1 MTVGFP
7 QPLGRS
13 FHVRSPQRAR
23 SPLRSGAQRVR
34 SPLRPVNNAADA
46 TSPPPKPRTPPRPS
60 TPPPALFKSSPPKVS
75 TPKVSTP
82 LAVRTTPLAV
92 RTTPLAVRMPAV
104 APIPPR
110 TPSTPIDALRG
121 IDVDDDACA
130 ADLLCEAVASHR
142 KSVALSARRAAAP
155 ASPDE
160 AWPAAEEPPSPP
172 PPPLPESDEEEP
184 AAPVSV
190 AVEALSAVAAESR
203 GRLATAL
210 LALLNSASET
220 ELRDVLA
227 GIGAVRARLI
237 VETRSERLF
246 ESLDDAFGRIGLS
259 AKQASNLTLA
269 NLRQILASRPTTSP
283 RKRDGARARRSY
295 RKSGRVLAR
304 KEGDDPKR
312 EYPATIVKVH
322 DCGTVYDIKYDDGT
336 TWKNAPAE
344 VVRLR

>member
-34 SPLRPVNNAADA
+34 SPLRPVNAAVDA
-46 TSPPPKPRTPPRPS
+46 TSPPPKPRTPPRPA
-60 TPPPALFKSSPPKVS
+60 TPPPALFKASPPKVS
-75 TPKVSTP
+75 TPKIS
-82 LAVRTTPLAV
+82 TPLAV
-92 RTTPLAVRMPAV
+92 RTTPLAVRMPAC

-304 KEGDDPKR
+304 KEGEDPKR

>member
-34 SPLRPVNNAADA
+34 SPLRPVNAAADA
-46 TSPPPKPRTPPRPS
+46 TSPPPKPRTPPRPA
-60 TPPPALFKSSPPKVS
+60 TPPPALFKASPPKVS

-82 LAVRTTPLAV
+82 LAVR
-92 RTTPLAVRMPAV
+92 MPSV

-190 AVEALSAVAAESR
+190 AVEALSSVAAESR

-237 VETRSERLF
+237 VETRAERLF

>member
-13 FHVRSPQRAR
+13 FHVRSPQRA

-82 LAVRTTPLAV
+82 LAVR
-92 RTTPLAVRMPAV
+92 MPAC

>member
-1 MTVGFP
+1 MTGFP

-13 FHVRSPQRAR
+13 FHVRSPQRAQ

-34 SPLRPVNNAADA
+34 SPLRPVNNDA

-75 TPKVSTP
+75 TPKVS
-82 LAVRTTPLAV
+82 
-92 RTTPLAVRMPAV
+92 TPLAVRMPAV

-269 NLRQILASRPTTSP
+269 NLRQILASRPATSP

>member
-34 SPLRPVNNAADA
+34 SPLRPVNAAADA
-46 TSPPPKPRTPPRPS
+46 TSPPPKPRTPPRPA

-82 LAVRTTPLAV
+82 LAVR
-92 RTTPLAVRMPAV
+92 MPSV

-304 KEGDDPKR
+304 KAGDDPKR

-344 VVRLR
+344 VVWLR

>member
-34 SPLRPVNNAADA
+34 SPLRPVNNDA
-46 TSPPPKPRTPPRPS
+46 TSPPPKPRTPPRPA
-60 TPPPALFKSSPPKVS
+60 TPPPALFKASPPKVS

-82 LAVRTTPLAV
+82 LAVR
-92 RTTPLAVRMPAV
+92 MPAC

-304 KEGDDPKR
+304 KAGDDPKR

>member
-34 SPLRPVNNAADA
+34 SPLRPVNAAADA
-46 TSPPPKPRTPPRPS
+46 TSPPPKPRTPPRPAP
-60 TPPPALFKSSPPKVS
+60 PPPALFKSSPPKVS

-82 LAVRTTPLAV
+82 LAVR
-92 RTTPLAVRMPAV
+92 MPSV

-304 KEGDDPKR
+304 KAGDDLKR

>member
-34 SPLRPVNNAADA
+34 SPLRPVNAAVDA

-82 LAVRTTPLAV
+82 LAVR
-92 RTTPLAVRMPAV
+92 MPSV

-322 DCGTVYDIKYDDGT
+322 DCGTVYDIKYDDGA

>member
-34 SPLRPVNNAADA
+34 SPLRPVNNDA
-46 TSPPPKPRTPPRPS
+46 TSPPPKPRTPPRPA
-60 TPPPALFKSSPPKVS
+60 TPPPALFKASPPKVS

-82 LAVRTTPLAV
+82 LAVR
-92 RTTPLAVRMPAV
+92 MPSV

-304 KEGDDPKR
+304 KAGDDPKR

>member
-34 SPLRPVNNAADA
+34 SPLRPVNAAVDA

-60 TPPPALFKSSPPKVS
+60 TPPPALFKASPPKVS

-82 LAVRTTPLAV
+82 LAVR
-92 RTTPLAVRMPAV
+92 MPSV

-237 VETRSERLF
+237 VETRAERLF

-304 KEGDDPKR
+304 KAGDDPKR

>member
-34 SPLRPVNNAADA
+34 SPLRPVNAAADA
-46 TSPPPKPRTPPRPS
+46 TSPPPKPRTPPRPA
-60 TPPPALFKSSPPKVS
+60 TPPPALFKASPPKVS

-82 LAVRTTPLAV
+82 LAVR
-92 RTTPLAVRMPAV
+92 MPSV

-237 VETRSERLF
+237 VETRAERLF

-304 KEGDDPKR
+304 KAGDDPKR

>member
-34 SPLRPVNNAADA
+34 SPLRPVNAAADA
-46 TSPPPKPRTPPRPS
+46 TSPPPKPRTPPRPA

-82 LAVRTTPLAV
+82 LAVR
-92 RTTPLAVRMPAV
+92 MPAC

>member
-34 SPLRPVNNAADA
+34 SPLRPVNNDA
-46 TSPPPKPRTPPRPS
+46 TSPPPKPRTPPRPA
-60 TPPPALFKSSPPKVS
+60 TPPPALFKASPPKVS
-75 TPKVSTP
+75 TPKVS
-82 LAVRTTPLAV
+82 
-92 RTTPLAVRMPAV
+92 TPLAVRMPAV

-304 KEGDDPKR
+304 KAGDDLKR

>member
-1 MTVGFP
+1 MLSSKFKLKLTMTGFP

-23 SPLRSGAQRVR
+23 SPLRTGAQRVR
-34 SPLRPVNNAADA
+34 SPLRPVNNATDA

-82 LAVRTTPLAV
+82 LAVR
-92 RTTPLAVRMPAV
+92 MPAC

>member
-1 MTVGFP
+1 MTGFP

-23 SPLRSGAQRVR
+23 SPLRTGAMRVR
-34 SPLRPVNNAADA
+34 SPLRPVNAAADA

-75 TPKVSTP
+75 TPKVS
-82 LAVRTTPLAV
+82 TPLAV

-172 PPPLPESDEEEP
+172 PPPLPESDDEEEP

-237 VETRSERLF
+237 VETRAERLF

-269 NLRQILASRPTTSP
+269 NLRQILASRPGTSP

>member
-23 SPLRSGAQRVR
+23 SPLRTGALRVR
-34 SPLRPVNNAADA
+34 SPLRPVNNDA
-46 TSPPPKPRTPPRPS
+46 TSPPPKPRTPPRPA
-60 TPPPALFKSSPPKVS
+60 TPPPALFKASPPKVS

-82 LAVRTTPLAV
+82 LAVR
-92 RTTPLAVRMPAV
+92 MPSV

-155 ASPDE
+155 ASPSPDE

-172 PPPLPESDEEEP
+172 PPPLPESDDEEEP

-237 VETRSERLF
+237 VETRAERLF

>member
-34 SPLRPVNNAADA
+34 SPLRPINNAADA
-46 TSPPPKPRTPPRPS
+46 TSPPPKPRTPPRPA

-82 LAVRTTPLAV
+82 LAVR
-92 RTTPLAVRMPAV
+92 MPSV
-104 APIPPR
+104 ALIPPR

>member
-1 MTVGFP
+1 MTAGFP

-13 FHVRSPQRAR
+13 PAFHVRSPQRAR

-34 SPLRPVNNAADA
+34 SPLRPVTNAADA

-60 TPPPALFKSSPPKVS
+60 TPPPALFKASPPKVS
-75 TPKVSTP
+75 TPKVS
-82 LAVRTTPLAV
+82 
-92 RTTPLAVRMPAV
+92 TPLAVRMPAV

-269 NLRQILASRPTTSP
+269 NLRQILASRPGTSP

>member
-1 MTVGFP
+1 MTGFP

-34 SPLRPVNNAADA
+34 SPLRPVNAADA

-75 TPKVSTP
+75 TPKVS
-82 LAVRTTPLAV
+82 
-92 RTTPLAVRMPAV
+92 TPLAVRMPAV